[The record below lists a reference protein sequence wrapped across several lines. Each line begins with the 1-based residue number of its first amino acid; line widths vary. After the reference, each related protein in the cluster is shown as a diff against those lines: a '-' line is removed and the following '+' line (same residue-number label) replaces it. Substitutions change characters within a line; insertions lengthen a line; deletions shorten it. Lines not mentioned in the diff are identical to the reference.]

1 MNPST
6 PPYWQR
12 KFAHMVLRL
21 RHQQERHLLIP
32 LSCRLDGFL
41 EALEATGVISPDAH
55 ERLRTLT
62 DDAYRRA
69 SKDAY
74 CAKSGTPQEAA

>member
-6 PPYWQR
+6 LPYWQR

-41 EALEATGVISPDAH
+41 EALEATGVISPDAY
-55 ERLRTLT
+55 ERLRSLA
-62 DDAYRRA
+62 DDAYLHALKDVYRA
-69 SKDAY
+69 KLS
-74 CAKSGTPQEAA
+74 TPREAA